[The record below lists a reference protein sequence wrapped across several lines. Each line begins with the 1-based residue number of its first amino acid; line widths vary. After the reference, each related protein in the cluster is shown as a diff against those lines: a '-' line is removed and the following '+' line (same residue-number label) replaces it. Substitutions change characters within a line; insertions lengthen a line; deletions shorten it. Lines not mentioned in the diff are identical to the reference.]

1 MFVEKH
7 YIEETDVP
15 VDVYNFQVEDH
26 HTYFVGESAVWV
38 HNDMCQPQNVPD
50 GIGQYKDKKGHH
62 PMAKKAFEG
71 AEGYDYTQALS
82 ISSEKLLKDFDV
94 KHSTITGKQ
103 ASLYRE
109 FAKTGKELTMNEMKN
124 IEIKAM
130 VQSGVPKEYATK
142 TVNSAIKQL
151 KDSGITAPV
160 KIPWG

>member
-1 MFVEKH
+1 M
-7 YIEETDVP
+7 
-15 VDVYNFQVEDH
+15 
-26 HTYFVGESAVWV
+26 S
-38 HNDMCQPQNVPD
+38 
-50 GIGQYKDKKGHH
+50 
-62 PMAKKAFEG
+62 
-71 AEGYDYTQALS
+71 
-82 ISSEKLLKDFDV
+82 LKDFDV